1 MSNSTQEY
9 WDINGVS
16 LNQYCHAIKTY
27 GGSRL
32 AVPKLRGENALLPF
46 RHGRMFKPKTPDS
59 KVITLAM
66 WVAGIDPDND
76 QPAED
81 QRTQF
86 NDNWQALTDLFW
98 SPTEQLVL
106 TKRWFTNATNPTLM
120 QASALCELAGTMDP
134 TMTGRTRADFGVD
147 LLLADPFFYAPQV
160 TSSSIGVGQTVVI
173 NNPGDVETWV
183 NLEITFN
190 GELLRPTLT
199 NLSASPQ
206 VWMTVD
212 SLVQSS
218 YKVDVNVGKY
228 SAVRNYDGTDISATI
243 DHSGFRGWFKLNPG
257 NNSIKLTSS
266 GIGTGN
272 AVLKYRAAFL

>member
-1 MSNSTQEY
+1 MSISTEEY
-9 WDINGVS
+9 WDIDGVS

-46 RHGRMFKPKTPDS
+46 RHGRMYKPKTPDS

-66 WVAGIDPDND
+66 WVAGIDPTSN
-76 QPAED
+76 QPAAR
-81 QRTQF
+81 QKVQF
-86 NDNWQALTDLFW
+86 NDNWKALTDLFW
-98 SPTEQLVL
+98 SPGQQLTL
-106 TKRWFTNATNPTLM
+106 TKRWFQNAATPVLV

-147 LLLADPFFYAPQV
+147 LLLADPFFYAPEV
-160 TSSSIGVGQTVVI
+160 TTSTIDVGDELVI

-190 GELLRPTLT
+190 GELLRPTLW
-199 NLSASPQ
+199 NLTTDPQ
-206 VWMTVD
+206 IWMTVD
-212 SLVQSS
+212 TLVQPG
-218 YKVDVNVGKY
+218 YKVDVDVGQYK
-228 SAVRNYDGTDISATI
+228 AIRNYDNLEISATI

-257 NNSIKLTSS
+257 ANTIKLTSS
-266 GIGTGN
+266 GIGSGN